1 MKKLIT
7 VFIGVSLIFSL
18 CLTSQAQLMGY
29 DPYPAMGRIDP
40 KAAALVKTLARE
52 VEYPTRACL
61 LQSKEEVYEDIW
73 ESFVVIK
80 SHGLR
85 ISVYYQSSSYYQN
98 SGVLFNQDWDSSLIL
113 YVRPEGSEGP
123 DSLKIFRDDYL
134 NGSWD
139 RAWMNGQE
147 LDGEYLDGGYQD
159 RSNKYDDIQNEFI
172 RYLKFALEYFGK

>member
-1 MKKLIT
+1 M
-7 VFIGVSLIFSL
+7 
-18 CLTSQAQLMGY
+18 
-29 DPYPAMGRIDP
+29 
-40 KAAALVKTLARE
+40 
-52 VEYPTRACL
+52 
-61 LQSKEEVYEDIW
+61 
-73 ESFVVIK
+73 
-80 SHGLR
+80 
-85 ISVYYQSSSYYQN
+85 
-98 SGVLFNQDWDSSLIL
+98 FNQDWDSSLIL